1 MITSEPLG
9 GSCATVRKQSNKI
22 DLQLRCSPI
31 WHSPGCRIGSRQ
43 NQKQYLAT
51 RERSSTELRFASFP
65 RPLWG
70 VGAAVTGRDEGP
82 AGALDSRADSHRK
95 RVSYFLLSY
104 FLLDMDDFIDV
115 VAVPAGVATLANSS
129 RVSSL
134 PYEHS
139 VMAGAGAK
147 LMSLEQLQQTAPFR

>member
-1 MITSEPLG
+1 
-9 GSCATVRKQSNKI
+9 
-22 DLQLRCSPI
+22 
-31 WHSPGCRIGSRQ
+31 
-43 NQKQYLAT
+43 
-51 RERSSTELRFASFP
+51 
-65 RPLWG
+65 
-70 VGAAVTGRDEGP
+70 
-82 AGALDSRADSHRK
+82 
-95 RVSYFLLSY
+95 
-104 FLLDMDDFIDV
+104 MDDFIDV